1 MLFINGFKFPAEKC
15 FTENNIQYKSN
26 QFPDDSPEPGEI
38 KNVEECIQ
46 HCKTTHGEK
55 ARFFSYAKWDAKG
68 VPKEWRRLCR
78 CNIDTDGR
86 RKVNGV
92 ISGNL
97 WCGEDESNG
106 L

>member
-38 KNVEECIQ
+38 KNAKECIE

-55 ARFFSYAKWDAKG
+55 AQFFSYNKWNANVGGKF
-68 VPKEWRRLCR
+68 KRLCR
-78 CNIDTDGR
+78 CKIDQEGR